1 MESLVQRSR
10 QYKVTSVDVLLPSAY
25 LPSVGWFAQLYS
37 HSKVWIEGHD
47 HYQKQTCRN
56 RCVIASPNGVLP
68 LTIPIDRYDTPK
80 CAMRDIRI
88 SDHGNWRRLHLNAL
102 DSAYRN
108 SPFFEYYIDD
118 FLPFYER
125 KYEFLYD
132 YNRELVELVC
142 RLIGVEREIQ
152 CTAGYGETMAVQPLD
167 LRTILANKHYDV
179 PIPGFTPKPYYQ
191 TFQQRWGF
199 LPNLSIVD
207 LLFNM
212 GPESILVLRDSVR

>member
-1 MESLVQRSR
+1 M
-10 QYKVTSVDVLLPSAY
+10 DVLLPSAY
-25 LPSVGWFAQLYS
+25 LPSVGWFTQLYS

-68 LTIPIDRYDTPK
+68 LTVPIERYDTPK
-80 CAMRDIRI
+80 CAMCDIRI
-88 SDHGNWRRLHLNAL
+88 SDHGNWRHLHLNAL

-118 FLPFYER
+118 FLPFYE
-125 KYEFLYD
+125 KKFTFLFD
-132 YNRELVELVC
+132 YNMELVQLVC
-142 RLIGVEREIQ
+142 KLIGLEREIQ
-152 CTAGYGETMAVQPLD
+152 CTTGYGEVGSYTDTEAPQLLD
-167 LRTILANKHYDV
+167 MRTVLSNKHYDA
-179 PIPGFTPKPYYQ
+179 PIPGFVPKSYYQ
-191 TFQQRWGF
+191 TFQQRFEF